1 MLHSLYAASHIPKRM
16 QFTRNTACPPLSM
29 PLVINENQALT
40 EQAIELMVRFAQRTG
55 LTSERPQQRYL
66 WTDAFAVC
74 NFLGLARATGEQR
87 YVELALALVDRVHD
101 VLGKHRPDD
110 SRVGWLSGLPE
121 QVGALHPTRG
131 GLRIGK
137 SLPERRADEPFD
149 SQVEWDRD
157 GQYFHYLTRWMRAL
171 DQVARATGQARFNL
185 WARELAEAAYRG
197 FQQPSPRGAP
207 PRLAWKMSI
216 DLRRPLVPSMGQ
228 HDPLDGFITCLEL
241 RYTASLLAS
250 ESAGPDLDD
259 AIAGFARMVEE
270 GDWVTAD
277 PLGIGGLLMDA
288 ERLHHLLSRASL
300 PYQELL
306 ISLLTAALAG
316 LQYARMG
323 ELDQPVSRRLAFREL
338 GLAIGLQAI
347 ARTEQDPHAAT
358 NSDSSSTQVR
368 GLLDALAAHAPVGLI
383 IQRFWLDPAHR
394 RHATWTAHVDIN
406 DVMLATTLLSAEG
419 STLASLNETI

>member
-1 MLHSLYAASHIPKRM
+1 
-16 QFTRNTACPPLSM
+16 M
-29 PLVINENQALT
+29 PFVINEDQALT
-40 EQAIELMVRFAQRTG
+40 EQAVELMVRFAERTG

-74 NFLGLARATGEQR
+74 NFLGLARVTGQKR
-87 YVELALALVDRVHD
+87 YLGLAITLVDRVHE

-110 SRVGWLSGLPE
+110 SRVGWLSGLSE

-137 SLPERRADEPFD
+137 SLPERSADEPFD
-149 SQVEWDRD
+149 PQMEWDRD
-157 GQYFHYLTRWMRAL
+157 GQYFHYLTRWMHAL
-171 DQVARATGQARFNL
+171 DQVARATRQARFNL

-197 FQQPSPRGAP
+197 FQQPSPQGEP
-207 PRLAWKMSI
+207 LRLVWKMSI

-241 RYTASLLAS
+241 LHTASLFAG
-250 ESAGPDLDD
+250 ESVGPDLDN
-259 AIAGFARMVEE
+259 AMAGLGPMVED
-270 GDWVTAD
+270 GDWMTAD

-288 ERLHHLLSRASL
+288 ERLHLLVIRASL

-306 ISLLTAALAG
+306 RSLLTAALAG
-316 LQYARMG
+316 LRQYTRTG

-347 ARTEQDPHAAT
+347 ALTQQNPRAGT
-358 NSDSSSTQVR
+358 NSDSSGAQAR
-368 GLLDALAAHAPVGLI
+368 YLLDALAAHASVGLI

-394 RHATWTAHVDIN
+394 RHPMWTAHVDIN
-406 DVMLATTLLSAEG
+406 DVMLATSLLSAAG
-419 STLASLNETI
+419 STLASVNGTI